1 MYADVWRECMLTC
14 ACFCDGPTTAL
25 ARAAQLLDVLD
36 VDGDGKI
43 TEEELMKVASV
54 SETAVTV

>member
-1 MYADVWRECMLTC
+1 MLTC
-14 ACFCDGPTTAL
+14 AGFCDGPTTAL

>member
-1 MYADVWRECMLTC
+1 MLTC
-14 ACFCDGPTTAL
+14 AGFYDGPTTAL